1 MEVEEE
7 KDIGVTV
14 HKSLKPAKHCRKAAG
29 IAGAVLRQLTRNFHY
44 RDRYVFKKLYV
55 QYVRPH
61 LEFASPAWNPWQRE
75 DKEILE
81 KVQMKAVG
89 MISGLAGRTYEDR
102 CKELRLETLEPV
114 GGEESKTGY
123 AANSQTIK
131 KRKRTKYNDLLVKNN
146 RQIGAA
152 TRSSTDPWS
161 LMVPRAR
168 LEIRKHSFAVRAPEK
183 WNKLPAEIRTY
194 EEPKQ
199 FKKALK
205 NINIG
210 LGGGPPER

>member
-1 MEVEEE
+1 MSGQQLVEVEEE

-14 HKSLKPAKHCRKAAG
+14 HRSLKPAKHCRKAAG

-61 LEFASPAWNPWQRE
+61 LEFASSAWNPWQRE

-102 CKELRLETLEPV
+102 CKELGLETLEV
-114 GGEESKTGY
+114 RRVKQDML
-123 AANSQTIK
+123 QTHK
-131 KRKRTKYNDLLVKNN
+131 LL
-146 RQIGAA
+146 
-152 TRSSTDPWS
+152 RSASGQSTT
-161 LMVPRAR
+161 
-168 LEIRKHSFAVRAPEK
+168 
-183 WNKLPAEIRTY
+183 TY
-194 EEPKQ
+194 W
-199 FKKALK
+199 LR
-205 NINIG
+205 ITD
-210 LGGGPPER
+210 R